1 MGLFDFFVKKD
12 LRISKIDEI
21 HYSKIDKFFFLSNY
35 FKPRKPLLIKEGADS
50 WPLIKNWSK
59 EYIIDNYGDY
69 SCTVISDSRPA
80 HSNLKTTLTDYFKN
94 HKGKST
100 LTLDFDPMKSK
111 FFLKGLKFPN
121 MYFSKKEIHRF
132 FFYHSV
138 KNAGTLPHV
147 HRDAFNILRK
157 GEKRW
162 IMHDADQDI
171 SPVGFEL
178 LKESYVKY
186 PPGSHAKDWFR
197 NELNKVSRKTD
208 LFECYQTDKDIVYVP
223 ENFCHTVVN
232 ISDEVLGIVVETI
245 RNS

>member
-1 MGLFDFFVKKD
+1 MGIFNLFSSKD
-12 LRISKIDEI
+12 VSTIKIDEI
-21 HYSKIDKFFFLSNY
+21 DYSQLDRNKFLSEY
-35 FKPRKPLLIKEGADS
+35 FLPRKPLLIKGGAHD
-50 WPLIKNWSK
+50 WPLVENWTKSF
-59 EYIIDNYGDY
+59 IIEKFGDY
-69 SCTVISDSRPA
+69 SCTVITDSRPA
-80 HSNLKTTLTDYFKN
+80 YAKLKTNLKDYFLN

-100 LTLDFDPMKSK
+100 LTLDFEPLKSV

-121 MYFSKKEIHRF
+121 TFFSKKEINRF

-162 IMHDADQDI
+162 VMHDAD
-171 SPVGFEL
+171 
-178 LKESYVKY
+178 KEKAPLGYDFLVDSYKKY
-186 PPGSHAKDWFR
+186 PAGYHAKDWF
-197 NELNKVSRKTD
+197 NKEMPKVAKKIN
-208 LFECYQTDKDIVYVP
+208 LLECYQTDNDIVFVP

-245 RNS
+245 RN